1 MGSVI
6 ETLKSVAGVM
16 FWALI
21 VLALVDFSVIALV
34 RIVRYFK
41 GRGWRKIK

>member
-1 MGSVI
+1 MGNAI
-6 ETLKSVAGVM
+6 ETLRNVAGVM
-16 FWALI
+16 FWSLI
-21 VLALVDFSVIALV
+21 VLALADFSVIALV